1 LTTSVPLG
9 PGAGGANALVLHPD
23 LVPVEDDHCMVDLAG
38 GATIRL
44 PVGAFDLVRRF
55 VHAADPALVLSELA
69 AARGADHTADHTA
82 SARATLAGLI
92 DRGFVVRANT
102 LAGGTEA
109 HGGLFGAPRTTV
121 AQALTMPAPAIVVA
135 GMPYDLGAS
144 GRPGTRGAP
153 AAIRRESTDVLTYDA
168 ARRTGW
174 FDPVEGRQLL
184 DGIGVSDVGDLVP
197 VVADRNGPAFD
208 RLERTTAAVAA
219 AGLLPVVLGG
229 DHSITLPA
237 VRGVLHGVARR
248 ANARHERIG
257 VLHLDAHADIG
268 IDHGPDADWRMMC
281 HHGNVMTWV
290 AAEPGVASLVQVG
303 CRQRTPIEVPTPA
316 NVTRL
321 PGIVPAMSV
330 LDALEALD
338 PDLPWYVTLDV
349 DVLDPAFVAGT
360 GTPLPGGY
368 DARRLGELLALVG
381 ERHTIVGVD
390 VCELIPERPS
400 EAALVA
406 DLLLRL
412 LDHCS

>member
-1 LTTSVPLG
+1 LTTSAALIRG
-9 PGAGGANALVLHPD
+9 TAGTNALVLHPD
-23 LVPVEDDHCMVDLAG
+23 LVPVEAGHAMLNLAG
-38 GATIRL
+38 GATVRL
-44 PVGAFDLVRRF
+44 PAAAFELVCRF
-55 VHAADPALVLSELA
+55 VHPADPALVLSELA
-69 AARGADHTADHTA
+69 AVRGSDHGADRLA

-92 DRGFVVRANT
+92 DRGLVVRAGAFASVGESN
-102 LAGGTEA
+102 
-109 HGGLFGAPRTTV
+109 GGLFGAPRTTV

-153 AAIRRESTDVLTYDA
+153 AEIRRESTDVLTYDA
-168 ARRTGW
+168 ARRSGW
-174 FDPVEGRQLL
+174 FDPVQGRPLL

-219 AGLLPVVLGG
+219 AGRLPVVLGG
-229 DHSITLPA
+229 DHSIALPA
-237 VRGVLHGVARR
+237 VRGVLHGVAHR
-248 ANARHERIG
+248 ANARHARIG

-268 IDHGPDADWRMMC
+268 IDHGPDADWRVMC

-290 AAEPGVASLVQVG
+290 AAEPGVESLVQVG

-321 PGIVPAMSV
+321 PGIVSATSV
-330 LDALEALD
+330 LEALD

-368 DARRLGELLALVG
+368 DAPALGALLALVG
-381 ERHTIVGVD
+381 TQRTIIGVD
-390 VCELIPERPS
+390 VCELIPERPC